1 MKRFS
6 PGSHEVLLKK
16 IRDIPSL
23 PEVVNRIIQLL
34 GKPNTPA
41 SQIADLIAY
50 DPGLTSKVLRMVNSA
65 AYGFQ
70 RQISSVQ
77 HGIMILGFNT
87 VRGLVLSTSIF
98 KMLAS
103 RSRSGGL
110 DQKDLWEHSIATAMG
125 AKVTARFLNVVEADD
140 AFSAGMLHDVGKIV
154 LDLYFP
160 ADYAPVVKEAK
171 AKNIRP
177 HGRRYLMM
185 EKDIL
190 GMNHSEIGASLGGKW
205 KLPVAINQV
214 IEFHHNPDRAKLCQP
229 LVYAVAL
236 ANELVQYLGME
247 EDQRG
252 DVSTFCSP
260 DVVQYFAL
268 DGEMLVQLLA
278 AIEEEFSASG
288 DLLETF
294 ATF

>member
-1 MKRFS
+1 MKKFS
-6 PGSHEVLLKK
+6 QGTHELLLKK

-50 DPGLTSKVLRMVNSA
+50 DPGLTSRVLRMVNSA

-103 RSRSGGL
+103 RSSTGAL
-110 DQKDLWEHSIATAMG
+110 EHKDIWEHSIATAIA
-125 AKVTARFLNVVEADD
+125 AKITSRYLGIPDADD
-140 AFSAGMLHDVGKIV
+140 AFSAGMLHDVGKMV
-154 LDLYFP
+154 LDLYFTS
-160 ADYAPVVKEAK
+160 DYLPVINEAK
-171 AKNIRP
+171 KKNMAP
-177 HGRRYLMM
+177 HGKTFMAL
-185 EKDIL
+185 EKEML
-190 GMNHSEIGASLGGKW
+190 GMSHTEIGAALAAKW

-214 IEFHHNPDRAKLCQP
+214 IEFHHAPERAKLCQP
-229 LVYAVAL
+229 LVFAVAL
-236 ANELVQYLGME
+236 ANELAQYLAIDE
-247 EDQRG
+247 AERG
-252 DVSTFCSP
+252 DVKDFCSP
-260 DVVQYFAL
+260 EILAHFAL
-268 DGEMLVQLLA
+268 EKEMLEKLA
-278 AIEEEFSASG
+278 AHIEEELSTTG
-288 DLLETF
+288 DLLEAFSTF
-294 ATF
+294 

>member
-177 HGRRYLMM
+177 HGRRYLML

-190 GMNHSEIGASLGGKW
+190 GMNHSEIGASLGVKW

-214 IEFHHNPDRAKLCQP
+214 IEFHHTPDRAKLCQP

-252 DVSTFCSP
+252 DVSAFCSP
-260 DVVQYFAL
+260 DMLQYFSL
-268 DGEMLVQLLA
+268 DGEMLVQLLV